1 MIISAEKYTKEI
13 GSKIKERYYYAAIMD
28 AIGQSNP
35 AYQFVPGTLTINV
48 QTLKAGSA
56 IDRNADTY
64 DANTTRTWTNEVT
77 PYKLRKYKEYSD
89 VVDAWYGEDTD
100 GLATAVNVLNEFEAT
115 SKPVEYTCYYSQEF
129 YTQVTAL
136 DTENSTHNLHE
147 ATITSATDAWAKF
160 DECANA
166 IDNSA
171 IVGSKIAFVSNTY
184 YNKLRAGDRNQRI
197 VMNGE
202 KVVNNFISVIDDF
215 VIFRIPDKYMKS
227 KYTFPAASTG
237 SIAAAPDAVQ
247 MHMIMLVDSAVITPS
262 KLDDVFISNPE
273 NTKGKT
279 IITEA
284 YAYDLFV
291 NKRYADGVQILADTK
306 G

>member
-13 GSKIKERYYYAAIMD
+13 GSKIKERYYFAAIMD

-48 QTLKAGSA
+48 QTLKAGAA

-77 PYKLRKYKEYSD
+77 PYKLRAYKEYSD

-115 SKPVEYTCYYSQEF
+115 SKPVEYTCYYSKEF
-129 YTQVTAL
+129 YAQVG
-136 DTENSTHNLHE
+136 ESNLHE
-147 ATITSATDAWAKF
+147 AAITSATDAWAKF
-160 DECANA
+160 DECAAA

-171 IVGSKIAFVSNTY
+171 IVGSKMAFVSNTF
-184 YNKLRAGDRNQRI
+184 YNKLRAGDRNQRM

-227 KYTFPAASTG
+227 NYTFPAASTG
-237 SIAAAPDAVQ
+237 AVTAAADAVQ

-284 YAYDLFV
+284 YAYDLFI
-291 NKRYADGVQILADTK
+291 NKRYIDGVQILADAK
-306 G
+306 A